1 MINNNDISF
10 DDTLIAFSSKTDTD
24 LKRSYA
30 LFAVM
35 DKNLIVKLGTFFV
48 NAALKFKLPVKNLIK
63 SNLFN
68 HFCGGESIQ
77 DSEKTVMELAEYN
90 IGTILDYAV
99 EGENTESAFD
109 HTAEEIIRTIHR
121 AKGDANI
128 PFCVFK
134 PTGMA
139 SIDLLEKVQLGVS
152 ISASEQT
159 EFKNIR
165 KRWDR
170 VCGESYKNG
179 VKIFIDSED
188 SYIQDPID
196 ELSYELMEKYNK
208 ENTIVW
214 NTYQLY
220 RVGMLDNLE
229 SALQRAKERKYFF
242 GAKLV
247 RGAYM
252 EKERE
257 RAVEKGYPDPI
268 QPDKPGTDRS
278 YDDALRFC
286 IDNKN
291 LISVCSGS
299 HNEQSNYLLTEL
311 MAAAAMKND
320 DHRVYSAQLYGMS
333 DHISFNLA
341 KAGYNVVKYVP
352 YGPIESVVPYLMRRA
367 DENTS
372 IAGQSSREF
381 LLIKKE
387 LKRRKSLSKQNK

>member
-1 MINNNDISF
+1 MTNNKEISF
-10 DDTLIAFSSKTDTD
+10 NDTSVAFSSKSNKE

-48 NAALKFKLPVKNLIK
+48 NAALKLKLPVKNLIK
-63 SNLFN
+63 NNLFN
-68 HFCGGESIQ
+68 HFCGGESIE
-77 DSEKTVMELAEYN
+77 DSEKTIEELAEYN

-99 EGENTESAFD
+99 EGENTEAAFD
-109 HTAEEIIRTIHR
+109 HTADEIIRTIHR
-121 AKGDANI
+121 AKNDPNI

-139 SIDLLEKVQLGVS
+139 SIDPLEKVQLGQPLSKEEKV
-152 ISASEQT
+152 
-159 EFKNIR
+159 EFENIR
-165 KRWDR
+165 IRWTR

-196 ELSYELMEKYNK
+196 RLTYELMEKYNK
-208 ENTIVW
+208 EEKIVW
-214 NTYQLY
+214 NTYQMY
-220 RVGMLDNLE
+220 RVGMLDHLE
-229 SALQRAKERKYFF
+229 AALKRAEERNYFF

-257 RAVEKGYPDPI
+257 RAAEMGYPDPI
-268 QPDKPGTDRS
+268 QPNKPATDQA
-278 YDDALRFC
+278 YDDALKFC
-286 IDNKN
+286 IENKDRV
-291 LISVCSGS
+291 SVCSGS
-299 HNEQSNYLLTEL
+299 HNENSNYLLTEL
-311 MAAAAMKND
+311 MSEAGMKNND
-320 DHRVYSAQLYGMS
+320 PRVYFAQLYGMS

-341 KAGYNVVKYVP
+341 NAGYNVVKYVP
-352 YGPIESVVPYLMRRA
+352 YGPVGSVVPYLLRRA
-367 DENTS
+367 EENTS
-372 IAGQSSREF
+372 IKGQSSREF

-387 LKRRKSLSKQNK
+387 IKRRRSQH

>member
-1 MINNNDISF
+1 MTNNKEISF
-10 DDTLIAFSSKTDTD
+10 DDTFIAFSSKTDKE
-24 LKRSYA
+24 LKRNYA
-30 LFAVM
+30 LFAIM

-48 NAALKFKLPVKNLIK
+48 NAALKLKLPVKNLIK
-63 SNLFN
+63 NNLFN
-68 HFCGGESIQ
+68 HFCGGESIE
-77 DSEKTVMELAEYN
+77 DSENTINELAAYN

-99 EGENTESAFD
+99 EGENNEEAFN

-121 AKGDANI
+121 AKNDPNI

-139 SIDLLEKVQLGVS
+139 SINLLEKVQLGKPL
-152 ISASEQT
+152 SELEKE
-159 EFKNIR
+159 EFENIR
-165 KRWDR
+165 IRWDR
-170 VCGESYKNG
+170 VCGESYNNG

-196 ELSYELMEKYNK
+196 ELTYELMEKYNN
-208 ENTIVW
+208 EEAIVW
-214 NTYQLY
+214 NTYQMY
-220 RVGMLDNLE
+220 RVGMLKNLE
-229 SALQRAKERKYFF
+229 EALKMAKDKKYFF

-257 RAVEKGYPDPI
+257 RAAERGYPDPI
-268 QPDKPGTDRS
+268 QPNKPATDQS

-286 IDNKN
+286 INNNDMV
-291 LISVCSGS
+291 SVCSGS
-299 HNEQSNYLLTEL
+299 HNENSNYLLARL
-311 MAAAAMKND
+311 MGEAGMKND
-320 DHRVYSAQLYGMS
+320 DPRVFFAQLYGMS

-352 YGPIESVVPYLMRRA
+352 YGPVESVVPYLLRRA
-367 DENTS
+367 EENTS
-372 IAGQSSREF
+372 IKGQSGREF

-387 LKRRKSLSKQNK
+387 IKRRKSQK

>member
-1 MINNNDISF
+1 MINNNEISF
-10 DDTLIAFSSKTDTD
+10 DDTLIAFSSKSDKD

-68 HFCGGESIQ
+68 HFCGGESIT

-99 EGENTESAFD
+99 EGENTEAAFD
-109 HTAEEIIRTIHR
+109 HTADEIIRTIHR
-121 AKGDANI
+121 AKGDPDI

-139 SIDLLEKVQLGVS
+139 SIDLLEKVQSGESL
-152 ISASEQT
+152 SAGEQN
-159 EFKNIR
+159 EFENIR

-188 SYIQDPID
+188 SFIQDPID
-196 ELSYELMEKYNK
+196 ELTYELMEKYNK
-208 ENTIVW
+208 EETIVW

-229 SALQRAKERKYFF
+229 MALQRSKEKKYFF

-257 RAVEKGYPDPI
+257 RAAEKGYPDPI
-268 QPDKPGTDRS
+268 QPDKPSTDQA

-286 IDNKN
+286 ITNKD
-291 LISVCSGS
+291 LVSVCSGS
-299 HNEQSNYLLTEL
+299 HNENSNYLLTEL
-311 MAAAAMKND
+311 MAEAKMENND
-320 DHRVYSAQLYGMS
+320 DRVYFAQLYGMS

-352 YGPIESVVPYLMRRA
+352 YGPVESVVPYLMRRA
-367 DENTS
+367 EENTS

-381 LLIKKE
+381 LLIKNE
-387 LKRRKSLSKQNK
+387 LKRRRKLSKQN

>member
-1 MINNNDISF
+1 MINNNEISF
-10 DDTLIAFSSKTDTD
+10 EDTLIAFSSKSDKD

-63 SNLFN
+63 NNLFN

-121 AKGDANI
+121 AKDDPNI

-139 SIDLLEKVQLGVS
+139 SIDLLEKVQLGQPLNT
-152 ISASEQT
+152 SEQT
-159 EFKNIR
+159 EFENIR

-170 VCGESYKNG
+170 VCGESYRNG

-196 ELSYELMEKYNK
+196 ELTYELMEKYNK
-208 ENTIVW
+208 KKTIVW

-229 SALQRAKERKYFF
+229 KALKRAKERNYYF

-257 RAVEKGYPDPI
+257 RAEEKGYPDPI
-268 QPDKPGTDRS
+268 QPDKPSTDQS

-286 IDNKN
+286 IDNKDQV
-291 LISVCSGS
+291 SVCSGS
-299 HNEQSNYLLTEL
+299 HNENSNYLLTEL
-311 MAAAAMKND
+311 MAAAGMKNND
-320 DHRVYSAQLYGMS
+320 ERVYFAQLYGMS

-352 YGPIESVVPYLMRRA
+352 YGPVESVVPYLMRRA
-367 DENTS
+367 EENTS

-387 LKRRKSLSKQNK
+387 LRRRKSISKQN

>member
-1 MINNNDISF
+1 MINNNEISF
-10 DDTLIAFSSKTDTD
+10 DDTLIAFSSKSDKD

-68 HFCGGESIQ
+68 HFCGGESIT

-99 EGENTESAFD
+99 EGENTELAFD
-109 HTAEEIIRTIHR
+109 HTADEIIRTIHR
-121 AKGDANI
+121 AKGDPNI

-139 SIDLLEKVQLGVS
+139 SIDLLEKVQSGESLS
-152 ISASEQT
+152 SSEQNQF
-159 EFKNIR
+159 ENIR

-170 VCGESYKNG
+170 VCGESYKNR

-188 SYIQDPID
+188 SFIQDPID
-196 ELSYELMEKYNK
+196 ELTYELMEKYNK
-208 ENTIVW
+208 EETIVW

-229 SALQRAKERKYFF
+229 MALQRSKEKKYFF

-257 RAVEKGYPDPI
+257 RAAEKGYPDPI
-268 QPDKPGTDRS
+268 QPDKPSTDQA

-286 IDNKN
+286 ITNKD
-291 LISVCSGS
+291 LVSVCSGS
-299 HNEQSNYLLTEL
+299 HNENSNYLLTEL
-311 MAAAAMKND
+311 MAEAKMENND
-320 DHRVYSAQLYGMS
+320 DRVYFAQLYGMS

-352 YGPIESVVPYLMRRA
+352 YGPVESVVPYLMRRA
-367 DENTS
+367 EENTS

-381 LLIKKE
+381 LLIKNE
-387 LKRRKSLSKQNK
+387 LKRRRNLSKQN

>member
-1 MINNNDISF
+1 MINNNEISF
-10 DDTLIAFSSKTDTD
+10 DDTLIAFSSKSDKD

-68 HFCGGESIQ
+68 HFCGGESIR

-121 AKGDANI
+121 AKDDPNI

-139 SIDLLEKVQLGVS
+139 SIDLLEKVQLGKLLDS
-152 ISASEQT
+152 SEQT
-159 EFKNIR
+159 EFENIR

-170 VCGESYKNG
+170 VCGESYRNG

-196 ELSYELMEKYNK
+196 ELTYELMEKYNR
-208 ENTIVW
+208 ERTIVW

-229 SALQRAKERKYFF
+229 QALQRAKERKYFF

-257 RAVEKGYPDPI
+257 RAAEKGYADPI
-268 QPDKPGTDRS
+268 QPDKPSTDQS

-286 IDNKN
+286 IDNKEHV
-291 LISVCSGS
+291 SVCSGT
-299 HNEQSNYLLTEL
+299 HNENSNYLLTDL
-311 MAAAAMKND
+311 MSSAGMEND
-320 DHRVYSAQLYGMS
+320 DERVYFAQLYGMS

-352 YGPIESVVPYLMRRA
+352 YGPVESVVPYLMRRA
-367 DENTS
+367 EENTS

-381 LLIKKE
+381 LLIKSE
-387 LKRRKSLSKQNK
+387 IKRRKTLSRQN

>member
-1 MINNNDISF
+1 MINNNEISF
-10 DDTLIAFSSKTDTD
+10 DDTLIAFSSKRDKD

-68 HFCGGESIQ
+68 HFCGGESIL
-77 DSEKTVMELAEYN
+77 DSEKTVIELAEYN

-99 EGENTESAFD
+99 EGENTEAAFD
-109 HTAEEIIRTIHR
+109 HTAEEIIRTITR
-121 AKGDANI
+121 AKDDPNI

-139 SIDLLEKVQLGVS
+139 SIDLLEKVQLGEVLS
-152 ISASEQT
+152 SSEQV
-159 EFKNIR
+159 EFENIR

-170 VCGESYKNG
+170 VCRESYKNG

-196 ELSYELMEKYNK
+196 ELTYELMEKYNK

-220 RVGMLDNLE
+220 RVGMMDNLE
-229 SALQRAKERKYFF
+229 VALKRAKERKYFF

-257 RAVEKGYPDPI
+257 RAVEKGYTDPI
-268 QPDKPGTDRS
+268 QPDKQSTDRS
-278 YDDALRFC
+278 YDDALSFC
-286 IDNKN
+286 INN
-291 LISVCSGS
+291 RELVSVCSGS
-299 HNEQSNYLLTEL
+299 HNEKSNFLLTEL
-311 MAAAAMKND
+311 MKEAEMKND
-320 DHRVYSAQLYGMS
+320 DVRVYFAQLYGMG

-367 DENTS
+367 EENTS

-387 LKRRKSLSKQNK
+387 LKRRRALSKQN

>member
-1 MINNNDISF
+1 MTNNKEISF
-10 DDTLIAFSSKTDTD
+10 DDTFVAFSSKTDKK
-24 LKRSYA
+24 LRRSYA

-48 NAALKFKLPVKNLIK
+48 NAALKLKLPVKNLIK
-63 SNLFN
+63 NNLFN
-68 HFCGGESIQ
+68 HFCGGESIE
-77 DSEKTVMELAEYN
+77 DSESTVRELAEYN

-99 EGENTESAFD
+99 EGENTEAAFD
-109 HTAEEIIRTIHR
+109 RTADEIIRTVHR
-121 AKGDANI
+121 AKDDPNI

-139 SIDLLEKVQLGVS
+139 SIDLLEKVQLGQPL
-152 ISASEQT
+152 SED
-159 EFKNIR
+159 EKEKFENIR
-165 KRWDR
+165 LRWDR
-170 VCGESYKNG
+170 VCGESYRNG

-196 ELSYELMEKYNK
+196 ELTYELMEKYNK
-208 ENTIVW
+208 TDTIVW

-229 SALQRAKERKYFF
+229 EAYKRAKEKGYYF

-257 RAVEKGYPDPI
+257 RAEEKGYPDPI
-268 QPDKPGTDRS
+268 QPNKPATDKA
-278 YDDALRFC
+278 YDDALKFC
-286 IDNKN
+286 IENRD
-291 LISVCSGS
+291 LVSVCSGS
-299 HNEQSNYLLTEL
+299 HNEKSNYLLVDL
-311 MAAAAMKND
+311 MSKYGMENND
-320 DHRVYSAQLYGMS
+320 PRVYSAQLYGMS

-352 YGPIESVVPYLMRRA
+352 YGPVESVVPYLLRRA
-367 DENTS
+367 EENTS
-372 IAGQSSREF
+372 IKGQSGREF

-387 LKRRKSLSKQNK
+387 IKRRKSQRKSR

>member
-1 MINNNDISF
+1 MINNNEISF
-10 DDTLIAFSSKTDTD
+10 DDTLIAFSSKSDKD

-68 HFCGGESIQ
+68 HFCGGESIT
-77 DSEKTVMELAEYN
+77 DSKKTVMELAEYN

-99 EGENTESAFD
+99 EGENTELAFD
-109 HTAEEIIRTIHR
+109 HTADEIIRTIHR
-121 AKGDANI
+121 AKGDSNI

-139 SIDLLEKVQLGVS
+139 SIDLLEKVQLGES
-152 ISASEQT
+152 LSSNEQN
-159 EFKNIR
+159 EFENIR

-188 SYIQDPID
+188 SFIQDPID
-196 ELSYELMEKYNK
+196 ELTYELMEKYNK
-208 ENTIVW
+208 EDTIVW

-229 SALQRAKERKYFF
+229 MALQRSKEKKYFF

-257 RAVEKGYPDPI
+257 RAAEKGYPDPI
-268 QPDKPGTDRS
+268 QPDKPSTDQA

-286 IDNKN
+286 IKNKD
-291 LISVCSGS
+291 LVSVCSGS
-299 HNEQSNYLLTEL
+299 HNENSNYLLTEL
-311 MAAAAMKND
+311 MAEAKMKNND
-320 DHRVYSAQLYGMS
+320 DRVYFAQLYGMS

-352 YGPIESVVPYLMRRA
+352 YGPVESVVPYLMRRA
-367 DENTS
+367 EENTS

-381 LLIKKE
+381 LLIKNE
-387 LKRRKSLSKQNK
+387 LKRRRKLSK

>member
-1 MINNNDISF
+1 MINNNEISF
-10 DDTLIAFSSKTDTD
+10 DDTLIAFSSKSDKD

-68 HFCGGESIQ
+68 HFCGGESIT

-99 EGENTESAFD
+99 EGENTEVAFD
-109 HTAEEIIRTIHR
+109 HTADEIIRTIHR
-121 AKGDANI
+121 AKGDSNI

-139 SIDLLEKVQLGVS
+139 SIDLLEKVQLGES
-152 ISASEQT
+152 LSSSEQK
-159 EFKNIR
+159 EFENIR

-188 SYIQDPID
+188 SFIQDPID

-208 ENTIVW
+208 EETIVW

-229 SALQRAKERKYFF
+229 MALQRSKEKKYFF

-257 RAVEKGYPDPI
+257 RAAEKGYPDPI
-268 QPDKPGTDRS
+268 QPDKPSTDQA

-286 IDNKN
+286 INNKD
-291 LISVCSGS
+291 LVSVCSGS
-299 HNEQSNYLLTEL
+299 HNENSNYLLTEL
-311 MAAAAMKND
+311 MAEAKMKNND
-320 DHRVYSAQLYGMS
+320 DRVYFAQLYGMS

-352 YGPIESVVPYLMRRA
+352 YGPVESVVPYLMRRA
-367 DENTS
+367 EENTS

-381 LLIKKE
+381 LLIKNE
-387 LKRRKSLSKQNK
+387 LKRRRKLSKQN

>member
-1 MINNNDISF
+1 MINNKEISF
-10 DDTLIAFSSKTDTD
+10 EDTLTAFSSKTDKD

-48 NAALKFKLPVKNLIK
+48 NAALKLKLPVKKLIRN
-63 SNLFN
+63 NLFD
-68 HFCGGESIQ
+68 HFCGGESIR
-77 DSEKTVMELAEYN
+77 DCEKTIVELSQFN

-99 EGENTESAFD
+99 EGENTEAAFD
-109 HTAEEIIRTIHR
+109 RTAEEIIRTIHR
-121 AKGDANI
+121 AKGDSNI

-139 SIDLLEKVQLGVS
+139 SIDLLEKIQLGKPLKD
-152 ISASEQT
+152 SEKQ
-159 EFKNIR
+159 EYENIR
-165 KRWDR
+165 KRWDK

-196 ELSYELMEKYNK
+196 ALAYALMEKYNK
-208 ENTIVW
+208 ERAIVW
-214 NTYQLY
+214 NTYQMY
-220 RVGMLDNLE
+220 RVGMLQNLE
-229 SALQRAKERKYFF
+229 QALALAKEKKYFF

-257 RAVEKGYPDPI
+257 RAAEKGYPDPI
-268 QPDKPGTDRS
+268 QPDKPSTDRA
-278 YDDALRFC
+278 YNDALRFC
-286 IDNKN
+286 IDNRN
-291 LISVCSGS
+291 TISVCSGS
-299 HNEQSNYLLTEL
+299 HNENSNYLLTEL
-311 MAAAAMKND
+311 MSEAGMENND
-320 DHRVYSAQLYGMS
+320 TRVYFAQLYGMS

-352 YGPIESVVPYLMRRA
+352 YGPVESVVPYLMRRA
-367 DENTS
+367 EENTS

-381 LLIKKE
+381 MLIKKE
-387 LKRRKSLSKQNK
+387 MKRRKHEIPVFE

>member
-1 MINNNDISF
+1 MINNNEISF
-10 DDTLIAFSSKTDTD
+10 DDTLIAFSSKSDKD

-48 NAALKFKLPVKNLIK
+48 NAALKFKLPVKKLIK
-63 SNLFN
+63 NNLFD
-68 HFCGGESIQ
+68 HFCGGESIR

-99 EGENTESAFD
+99 EGENTELAFD

-121 AKGDANI
+121 AKDDPNI

-139 SIDLLEKVQLGVS
+139 SIDLLEKVQLGQS
-152 ISASEQT
+152 LSPSEQT
-159 EFKNIR
+159 EFENIR

-170 VCGESYKNG
+170 VCGESYNNG

-196 ELSYELMEKYNK
+196 ELTYELMEKYNK
-208 ENTIVW
+208 KETIVW

-220 RVGMLDNLE
+220 RVGMLDNIE
-229 SALQRAKERKYFF
+229 KALQRAKEGKYYF

-257 RAVEKGYPDPI
+257 RATEKGYDDPI
-268 QPDKPGTDRS
+268 QPDKPSTDQS

-286 IDNKN
+286 IENKD
-291 LISVCSGS
+291 LVSVCSGS
-299 HNEQSNYLLTEL
+299 HNENSNYLLTEL
-311 MAAAAMKND
+311 MEAAGMKND
-320 DHRVYSAQLYGMS
+320 DDRVYFAQLYGMS

-352 YGPIESVVPYLMRRA
+352 YGPVESVVPYLMRRA
-367 DENTS
+367 EENTS

-387 LKRRKSLSKQNK
+387 IKRRKSLSRQH

>member
-1 MINNNDISF
+1 MIRNKEISF
-10 DDTLIAFSSKTDTD
+10 EDTFIAFSSKTDEE

-30 LFAVM
+30 LFAIM

-48 NAALKFKLPVKNLIK
+48 NAALRLKLPVKKLIK
-63 SNLFN
+63 NNLFD
-68 HFCGGESIQ
+68 HFCGGESINDCERTIQ
-77 DSEKTVMELAEYN
+77 ELARYQ

-99 EGENTESAFD
+99 EGENTEEAFD
-109 HTAEEIIRTIHR
+109 RTAAEIIRNIHR
-121 AKGDANI
+121 AKGDDNI

-139 SIDLLEKVQLGVS
+139 SIDLLEKVQSGADLS
-152 ISASEQT
+152 DKEK
-159 EFKNIR
+159 EKFENIR
-165 KRWDR
+165 KRWDK
-170 VCGESYKNG
+170 VCNTAFENH

-196 ELSYELMEKYNK
+196 EITYELMEKYNK
-208 ENTIVW
+208 EEAIVW

-220 RVGMLDNLE
+220 RVGMLENL
-229 SALQRAKERKYFF
+229 SDARKRAQEKKYFL
-242 GAKLV
+242 GVKLV

-257 RAVEKGYPDPI
+257 RAEIKGYPDPI
-268 QPDKPGTDRS
+268 QPDKAATDKA

-286 IDNKN
+286 IRNRE
-291 LISVCSGS
+291 IVSVCSGS
-299 HNEQSNYLLTEL
+299 HNEDSNYLLTVL
-311 MAAAAMKND
+311 MSEAGLKND
-320 DHRVYSAQLYGMS
+320 DQRVYFAQLYGMS

-352 YGPIESVVPYLMRRA
+352 YGPVESVVPYLMRRA
-367 DENTS
+367 EENTS

-381 LLIKKE
+381 LLIKTE
-387 LKRRKSLSKQNK
+387 LKRRRKTKKNR

>member
-1 MINNNDISF
+1 MINNKEISF
-10 DDTLIAFSSKTDTD
+10 NDTFIAFSSKTDKE

-30 LFAVM
+30 LFALM

-48 NAALKFKLPVKNLIK
+48 NAVLKLKLPVKNLIK

-68 HFCGGESIQ
+68 HFCGGESIE
-77 DSEKTVMELAEYN
+77 DSEKTILELAAYN

-99 EGENTESAFD
+99 EGENTEAAFD
-109 HTAEEIIRTIHR
+109 YTAAEIIRTIYR
-121 AKGDANI
+121 AKDDKNI

-139 SIDLLEKVQLGVS
+139 SIDLLEKVQLGEPLNGQ
-152 ISASEQT
+152 EQVQF
-159 EFKNIR
+159 ENIR

-170 VCGESYKNG
+170 ICGSAFENG
-179 VKIFIDSED
+179 IKIFIDSEN

-196 ELSYELMEKYNK
+196 ELTYELMERYNK
-208 ENTIVW
+208 KEAIVW
-214 NTYQLY
+214 NTFQMY
-220 RVGMLDNLE
+220 RVGMLDNL
-229 SALQRAKERKYFF
+229 SKALKRANKKKYFI

-252 EKERE
+252 EMERD
-257 RAVEKGYPDPI
+257 RAAEKGYVDPI
-268 QPDKPGTDRS
+268 QPDKPATDQA

-286 IDNKN
+286 INNKE
-291 LISVCSGS
+291 IVSVCSGS
-299 HNEQSNYLLTEL
+299 HNEKSNYLLTEL
-311 MAAAAMKND
+311 MSQADMEND
-320 DHRVYSAQLYGMS
+320 DLRVYFAQLYGMS

-352 YGPIESVVPYLMRRA
+352 YGPVESVIPYLMRRA
-367 DENTS
+367 EENTS

-381 LLIKKE
+381 ILIKKE
-387 LKRRKSLSKQNK
+387 LRRRRSVKHNN

>member
-1 MINNNDISF
+1 MINNKEISF
-10 DDTLIAFSSKTDTD
+10 EDTFIAFSSKSDKE

-48 NAALKFKLPVKNLIK
+48 NASLKLKLPVKNLIK
-63 SNLFN
+63 NNLFD
-68 HFCGGESIQ
+68 HFCGGESIA
-77 DSEKTVMELAEYN
+77 DSERTIMELAAYN

-99 EGENTESAFD
+99 EGENTEAAFD
-109 HTAEEIIRTIHR
+109 QTAEEIIRTIHR
-121 AKGDANI
+121 AKNDPNI

-139 SIDLLEKVQLGVS
+139 SIDLLEKVQLGETLKE
-152 ISASEQT
+152 AEKT
-159 EFKNIR
+159 EFENIR
-165 KRWDR
+165 KRWDK
-170 VCGESYKNG
+170 VCGASYKNG

-196 ELSYELMEKYNK
+196 ALSYELMEKYNK
-208 ENTIVW
+208 QEAIIW

-220 RVGMLDNLE
+220 RVGMLDNLDA
-229 SALQRAKERKYFF
+229 ALKRAKDKKYFF

-257 RAVEKGYPDPI
+257 RAIEKGYPDPI
-268 QPDKPGTDRS
+268 QPDKPATDQS

-286 IDNKN
+286 IKNKD
-291 LISVCSGS
+291 LVSVCSGS
-299 HNEQSNYLLTEL
+299 HNENSNYLLAEL
-311 MAAAAMKND
+311 MALND
-320 DHRVYSAQLYGMS
+320 MENNDPRVFYAQLYGMS

-352 YGPIESVVPYLMRRA
+352 YGPVESVVPYLMRRA
-367 DENTS
+367 EENTS

-381 LLIKKE
+381 LLIRKE
-387 LKRRKSLSKQNK
+387 IKRRRSEKQNS

>member
-10 DDTLIAFSSKTDTD
+10 DDTLIAFSSKTNKD

-48 NAALKFKLPVKNLIK
+48 NAALKYKLPVKNLIK

-121 AKGDANI
+121 AKDDPNI

-139 SIDLLEKVQLGVS
+139 SIDLLEKVQLCEPL
-152 ISASEQT
+152 SASEQT
-159 EFKNIR
+159 EFENIR

-170 VCGESYKNG
+170 VCGESFKKG

-188 SYIQDPID
+188 SYIQNPID

-220 RVGMLDNLE
+220 RMGMMDNLE
-229 SALQRAKERKYFF
+229 LALKRAKERKYFF

-257 RAVEKGYPDPI
+257 RAAEKGYPDPI
-268 QPDKPGTDRS
+268 QPDKPGTDQS
-278 YDDALRFC
+278 YDDALNFC
-286 IDNKN
+286 INN
-291 LISVCSGS
+291 RELVSVCSGS
-299 HNEQSNYLLTEL
+299 HNESSNYLLTEL
-311 MAAAAMKND
+311 MAAAEMKND
-320 DHRVYSAQLYGMS
+320 DDRVFFAQLYGMS

-352 YGPIESVVPYLMRRA
+352 YGPVESVVPYLMRRA
-367 DENTS
+367 EENTS

-387 LKRRKSLSKQNK
+387 LKRRRALSKQN